1 MIVSCTRKDGIDSG
15 RPRGGFI
22 IFWRKWLNS
31 YVFPV
36 SHSKEFC
43 RIDLKIGSQ
52 TYSLFNV
59 YFPCDNRSIDS
70 LVVFRET
77 LANLSTTL
85 DDLNISKV
93 IIIGD
98 MNTHPNRGQYWAE
111 LSDFTSSYNF
121 KFADITNLPIDSFTF
136 YSSANDVVSWIDHI
150 LVSDLDIVSNIQ
162 IRNDLTI
169 SDHFPISCEL
179 GVELDASPIMTDCD
193 DTNDVRKFIPWGS
206 LSNKQ
211 IDEYANTLRAN
222 SEYILYYEIFK
233 CTSKCNEAHCK
244 DRIKVVYDEVIQ
256 VMHLSSEDLN

>member
-1 MIVSCTRKDGIDSG
+1 MKIMLDKIKLISYNCNSLRNFIDEVRYLLSHNDIVFLQETLVFSTDSEFVNRIDLNFNSMIVSCTRKDGIDSG

-85 DDLNISKV
+85 DDFNISKV

-111 LSDFTSSYNF
+111 LSDFTNDYNF

-162 IRNDLTI
+162 IRKDLTI
-169 SDHFPISCEL
+169 SDHFPISCE
-179 GVELDASPIMTDCD
+179 
-193 DTNDVRKFIPWGS
+193 
-206 LSNKQ
+206 
-211 IDEYANTLRAN
+211 
-222 SEYILYYEIFK
+222 
-233 CTSKCNEAHCK
+233 
-244 DRIKVVYDEVIQ
+244 
-256 VMHLSSEDLN
+256 